1 MISSTIKLELSTMP
15 DLPGVYQF
23 FDDSN
28 KIIYIG
34 KAKNL
39 KKRVASYF
47 QKNLNSQKT
56 KNLVKNIFEIK
67 HVAVSSESDA
77 LLLENSLIKK
87 YQPKYNILL
96 RDDKTYPWIVI
107 KNEAFPRV
115 ITTRKVEK
123 DGSEYFGPFTNYKTV
138 RMIMDMFSGLYS
150 LRTCTYDLSRE
161 KINNDKYKVCLE
173 YHIGNC
179 LGGCEGHQEEND
191 YKKYI
196 SNIRDFLKGN
206 LSTSI
211 NYFKTEMKLAS
222 DSLNFEKAQ
231 SLKEKIELLLN
242 YQSKSTV
249 VSSSLNNI
257 DVFSIKSDS
266 THAYVNYLQVAFG
279 RIVRFHNLEIKKKL
293 DESDEELL
301 LLSIVDLRN
310 KFNSDNKT
318 IISLFD
324 FKKVIPAK
332 FIIPKAGEKKK
343 LLDLSLRNVSLFK
356 LEKLKQIQIVDPER
370 HSKRILNQMKVDLRL
385 KTNPIHIECFDN
397 SNIQGSIPVAA
408 CIVFK
413 NGKASKKDYRHYNIK
428 TVEGPD
434 DYASMEEVVFRRY
447 KRLIEEQVPLPNLI
461 IIDGGK
467 GQLSSSILALKKLN
481 IDKKIAILGIAKR
494 LEEIYYP
501 NDPIPLYLDKKSET
515 LKLIQQMRN
524 EAHRFAINFHRN
536 KRSNQALSSSLDS
549 IPGIGEKTK
558 ITLLKKFKSLKNIKE
573 LPIESLILEI
583 GESRAKKL
591 MFFLNSNN

>member
-1 MISSTIKLELSTMP
+1 MP
-15 DLPGVYQF
+15 SLPGVYQF
-23 FDDSN
+23 FDSSN

-39 KKRVASYF
+39 KKRVVSYF

-67 HVAVSSESDA
+67 HVVVSSESDA
-77 LLLENSLIKK
+77 LLLESSLIKK

-115 ITTRKVEK
+115 ITTRKIEK

-138 RMIMDMFSGLYS
+138 RMIMNMFSGLYS
-150 LRTCTYDLSRE
+150 LRTCAYDLAKE
-161 KINNDKYKVCLE
+161 KVDSKKYKVCLE

-179 LGGCEGHQEEND
+179 LGGCEGLQKEND
-191 YKKYI
+191 YNKCV

-211 NYFKTEMKLAS
+211 NYFRTEMKIAS
-222 DSLNFEKAQ
+222 DSLDFEKAQ
-231 SLKEKIELLLN
+231 SLKEKITLLLN
-242 YQSKSTV
+242 YQSKSTI

-257 DVFSIKSDS
+257 DVFSIQSDS

-310 KFNSDNKT
+310 TFNSNNKT

-332 FIIPKAGEKKK
+332 FVIPKVGEKKK
-343 LLDLSLRNVSLFK
+343 LLDLSLKNVSLFK
-356 LEKLKQIQIVDPER
+356 LEKLKQVQIVDPER
-370 HSKRILNQMKVDLRL
+370 HSKRILNQMAVDLRL
-385 KTNPIHIECFDN
+385 QDNPVHIECFDN

-413 NGKASKKDYRHYNIK
+413 NARASKKDYRHYNIK

-434 DYASMEEVVFRRY
+434 DYASMEEVVYRRY
-447 KRLIEEQVPLPNLI
+447 KRLIEEKISLPNLI

-481 IDKKIAILGIAKR
+481 LDKKIAILGIAKR

-515 LKLIQQMRN
+515 LRLIQQMRN
-524 EAHRFAINFHRN
+524 EAHRFAIAFHRN
-536 KRSNQALSSSLDS
+536 KRSSLALNSSLDG
-549 IPGIGEKTK
+549 IAGIGEKTK
-558 ITLLKKFKSLKNIKE
+558 ISLLKKFKSLKKIKE
-573 LPIESLILEI
+573 LPLESLISEI
-583 GESRAKKL
+583 GESKAKKL
-591 MFFLNSNN
+591 MSFLNSTH

>member
-1 MISSTIKLELSTMP
+1 MP
-15 DLPGVYQF
+15 SLPGVYQF
-23 FDDSN
+23 FDSSN

-39 KKRVASYF
+39 KKRVVSYF

-67 HVAVSSESDA
+67 HVVVSSESDA

-115 ITTRKVEK
+115 ITTRKIEK

-150 LRTCTYDLSRE
+150 LRTCAYDLSKE
-161 KINNDKYKVCLE
+161 KIDNNKYKVCLE

-179 LGGCEGHQEEND
+179 LGGCEGFQKEND

-211 NYFKTEMKLAS
+211 NYFKSEMKLAS
-222 DSLNFEKAQ
+222 DSLDFEKAQ

-249 VSSSLNNI
+249 VSASLNNI
-257 DVFSIKSDS
+257 DVFSIQSDS
-266 THAYVNYLQVAFG
+266 THAYVNYFQVAFG

-293 DESDEELL
+293 DESDEDLL

-310 KFNSDNKT
+310 KFNSNNKT

-343 LLDLSLRNVSLFK
+343 LLDLSLKNVSLFK
-356 LEKLKQIQIVDPER
+356 LEKLKQVQIVDPER
-370 HSKRILNQMKVDLRL
+370 HSKRVLNQMKVDLRL
-385 KTNPIHIECFDN
+385 PSNPIHIECFDN
-397 SNIQGSIPVAA
+397 SNIQGSNPVAA

-434 DYASMEEVVFRRY
+434 DYASMEEVVYRRY
-447 KRLIEEQVPLPNLI
+447 KRLIEEKIPLPNLI

-467 GQLSSSILALKKLN
+467 GQLSSSIIALKKLN

-536 KRSNQALSSSLDS
+536 KRSNQALNSSLDS

-558 ITLLKKFKSLKNIKE
+558 ITLLKKFKSLKNIKD

-591 MFFLNSNN
+591 MSFLNSNN

>member
-1 MISSTIKLELSTMP
+1 VNKSPIKLELSTMP
-15 DLPGVYQF
+15 NLPGVYQF
-23 FDDSN
+23 FN
-28 KIIYIG
+28 NTKKIIYIG

-39 KKRVASYF
+39 KKRVSSYF
-47 QKNLNSQKT
+47 QKNLGSQKT
-56 KNLVKNIFEIK
+56 KNLVKNIVDIK
-67 HVAVSSESDA
+67 HVVVTTESDA

-115 ITTRKVEK
+115 VTTRKIEK

-138 RMIMDMFSGLYS
+138 RMIMNMFSGLYS
-150 LRTCTYDLSRE
+150 LRTCAYDLSKE
-161 KINNDKYKVCLE
+161 KVSNKKYKVCLE

-179 LGGCEGHQEEND
+179 LGGCEGLQKEND

-211 NYFKTEMKLAS
+211 NYFKSEMKLAS
-222 DSLNFEKAQ
+222 NSLDFEKAQ
-231 SLKEKIELLLN
+231 SIKEKIELLLN

-257 DVFSIKSDS
+257 DVFSIQSDP

-279 RIVRFHNLEIKKKL
+279 RIVRFHNIEIKKKL
-293 DESDEELL
+293 DESDKELL
-301 LLSIVDLRN
+301 LMSIVNLRD
-310 KFNSDNKT
+310 KFNSNNKT
-318 IISLFD
+318 IISPFD
-324 FKKVIPAK
+324 FKKLIAAK
-332 FIIPKAGEKKK
+332 FVTPKVGEKKK
-343 LLDLSLRNVSLFK
+343 LLDLSLKNVSLFK
-356 LEKLKQIQIVDPER
+356 LEKLKQVQIVDPER
-370 HSKRILNQMKVDLRL
+370 HSKRILNQMKIDLRL
-385 KTNPIHIECFDN
+385 PFNPIHIECFDN
-397 SNIQGSIPVAA
+397 SNIQGSSPVAA

-413 NGKASKKDYRHYNIK
+413 KGKPSKKDYRHYNIK

-447 KRLIEEQVPLPNLI
+447 KRLLEEDGSLPHLI

-467 GQLSSSILALKKLN
+467 GQLNSSILALKKLN
-481 IDKKIAILGIAKR
+481 LDKKIAILGLAKR
-494 LEEIYYP
+494 LEGIYYP

-515 LKLIQQMRN
+515 LRLIQQMRN
-524 EAHRFAINFHRN
+524 EAHRFAITFHRN
-536 KRSNQALSSSLDS
+536 KRSNQALNSSLDN

-558 ITLLKKFKSLKNIKE
+558 ITLLKKFKSLKNIQV
-573 LPIESLILEI
+573 LPIEMLISEI
-583 GESRAKKL
+583 GESKAKKL
-591 MFFLNSNN
+591 RSFLNSTN